1 MAGLTSSGFVPE
13 TYDDIKARI
22 EGKLETLNPGFD
34 FSPESPDGQLIG
46 IMTYELFQAWAQ
58 LNNVYNSYNPTVAS
72 GAALRNIGLITGIPF
87 GAASKS
93 YATLETQGTVGTIIP
108 ALSLVADA
116 DGNEFYSAFE
126 VSIPSN
132 IQVVSKKSG
141 VIDVSA
147 GSITNIVT
155 PVTGWTGITQLLDGN
170 SGTTAQTQQQY
181 RNSRQRT
188 VMRNSVSIAD
198 AMQANLHELGIDQ
211 ATVFNNDSNAT
222 VGGVPANTIEVTVGE
237 ISPAITDDMI
247 AQVILSTNSMGCS
260 TFGTTTVAIT
270 DTQGV
275 SHDISFSKATQF
287 DVEMD
292 INITFLDPDFAGA
305 EESIKAALIAHIN
318 SLEAGADVVWSRLF
332 QYITAFGE
340 AQINTLNI
348 GQLGENL
355 RRRNIN
361 IAAGR
366 YTNLVD
372 ADITITVV

>member
-13 TYDDIKARI
+13 TYKNIKARI

-34 FSPESPDGQLIG
+34 FSPESPDGQLIS

-108 ALSLVADA
+108 ALSLVSDA

-126 VSIPSN
+126 VAIPSN
-132 IQVVSKKSG
+132 IQVVSKESG
-141 VIDVSA
+141 VLDVSA
-147 GSITNIVT
+147 GSVTTIVT

-222 VGGVPANTIEVTVGE
+222 VSGVPANTIEVTVGE

-275 SHDISFSKATQF
+275 SHNISFTKATQF
-287 DVEMD
+287 DVQMA

-305 EESIKAALIAHIN
+305 EESIKAALIAHVN

-340 AQINTLNI
+340 AQINSLTIGELGGTLAASNI
-348 GQLGENL
+348 V
-355 RRRNIN
+355 
-361 IAAGR
+361 IAAGK

>member
-13 TYDDIKARI
+13 TYKNIKARI

-34 FSPESPDGQLIG
+34 FSPESPDGQLIS

-108 ALSLVADA
+108 ALSLVSDA
-116 DGNEFYSAFE
+116 NGNKFYSAFE
-126 VSIPSN
+126 VAIPSN
-132 IQVVSKKSG
+132 IQVVSKESG
-141 VIDVSA
+141 VLDVSA
-147 GSITNIVT
+147 GSITTIVT

-222 VGGVPANTIEVTVGE
+222 VSGVPANTIEVTVGE

-275 SHDISFSKATQF
+275 SHNISFTKATQF
-287 DVEMD
+287 DVQMA

-305 EESIKAALIAHIN
+305 EESIKAALIAHVN

-340 AQINTLNI
+340 AQINSLTIGELLGTLSASNI
-348 GQLGENL
+348 V
-355 RRRNIN
+355 
-361 IAAGR
+361 IAAGK

>member
-1 MAGLTSSGFVPE
+1 MAGLTISGFVPE
-13 TYDDIKARI
+13 TYDNIKARI

-46 IMTYELFQAWAQ
+46 TMTYELFQVWAQ
-58 LNNVYNSYNPTVAS
+58 LNNVYNSYNPSVAS

-108 ALSLVADA
+108 ALSLVSDA
-116 DGNEFYSAFE
+116 DGNEFYSSFE
-126 VSIPSN
+126 VAIPGN
-132 IQVVSKKSG
+132 IQVVSKESG
-141 VIDVSA
+141 VLDVSA
-147 GSITNIVT
+147 GSVTTIVT

-211 ATVFNNDSNAT
+211 ANVFNNDSNAT
-222 VGGVPANTIEVTVGE
+222 VSGVPANTIEVTVGE
-237 ISPAITDDMI
+237 ISPAITDYMI

-275 SHDISFSKATQF
+275 SHNISFTKATQF
-287 DVEMD
+287 DVEMA

-340 AQINTLNI
+340 AQINSLTIGELLGTLSASNI
-348 GQLGENL
+348 V
-355 RRRNIN
+355 
-361 IAAGR
+361 IAAGK

>member
-1 MAGLTSSGFVPE
+1 MAGLTISGFVPE
-13 TYDDIKARI
+13 TYDNIKARI

-46 IMTYELFQAWAQ
+46 TMTYELFQAWAQ

-108 ALSLVADA
+108 ALSLVSDA
-116 DGNEFYSAFE
+116 DGNEFYSSFE
-126 VSIPSN
+126 VAIPGN
-132 IQVVSKKSG
+132 IQVVSKESG
-141 VIDVSA
+141 VLDVSA
-147 GSITNIVT
+147 GSVTTIVT

-211 ATVFNNDSNAT
+211 ANVFNNDSNAT
-222 VGGVPANTIEVTVGE
+222 VSGVPANTIEVTVGE
-237 ISPAITDDMI
+237 ISPAITDYMI

-275 SHDISFSKATQF
+275 SHNISFTKATQF
-287 DVEMD
+287 DVEMA

-340 AQINTLNI
+340 AQINSLTIGELGGTLAASNI
-348 GQLGENL
+348 V
-355 RRRNIN
+355 
-361 IAAGR
+361 IAAGK